1 VRLRR
6 LGLLAALLAAAG
18 CDSPGDGQTSVE
30 LRVGQG
36 AADSLSFSTET
47 SLAEYTEVPGS
58 GNELRL
64 TLASYE
70 ASCDEFIPPGKGDAS
85 VSVVIVTPEGV
96 TPTSGVYPWLG
107 HEAHGGTATSP
118 EKPYSFPT
126 ARIES
131 KSFTFR
137 AGGGVVVKN
146 LTLNRHGSVSG
157 LLNFE
162 FAGDAESPATSV
174 QGRFSAKICRYNS
187 AKRT

>member
-1 VRLRR
+1 M
-6 LGLLAALLAAAG
+6 LAALLCAAG
-18 CDSPGDGQTSVE
+18 CDGTNNTPTAVE
-30 LRVGQG
+30 LRVGPG
-36 AADSLSFSTET
+36 AEESLSFTTTT

-70 ASCDEFIPPGKGDAS
+70 ASCDEFVPPGDGDAS

-107 HEAHGGTATSP
+107 HQAHGGTASAP

-126 ARIES
+126 ARFAR

-137 AGGGVVVKN
+137 PGGGVVVKG
-146 LTLNRHGSVSG
+146 LTLDRHGSVSG
-157 LLNFE
+157 LLSFE

-174 QGRFSAKICRYNS
+174 KGRFSAKICRYSSANS
-187 AKRT
+187 T

>member
-1 VRLRR
+1 MRLLR
-6 LGLLAALLAAAG
+6 LGILAALMAALS
-18 CDSPGDGQTSVE
+18 CDGQSDPATAVE
-30 LRVGQG
+30 LRVGAG
-36 AADSLSFSTET
+36 ASDSLSFTTKT

-64 TLASYE
+64 TIASYE
-70 ASCDEFIPPGKGDAS
+70 ASCDEFIPPGAGDAS

-107 HEAHGGTATSP
+107 HEAHGGTATAP
-118 EKPYSFPT
+118 DKPYAFPT
-126 ARIES
+126 ARIEH

-137 AGGGVVVKN
+137 PGGGVVVKN

-157 LLNFE
+157 LLSFE

-174 QGRFSAKICRYNS
+174 QGRFSAKICRYSS